1 MGIVKNWVV
10 KAGQKAGDSVATL
23 SQLSPAQLSQIQ
35 AQKDQYM
42 SEKPDPSDPQAV
54 ELTARLMAE
63 NGVEIF
69 NSYLSQIRQ
78 LYMPLDPSAEY
89 GREFE
94 SDFNIR
100 YFNITK
106 WVTDK
111 EENSLEKLVNVYAV
125 LSNEDCN
132 IALVFNRTKEK
143 TNVYLAVVNTL
154 NRGDNYEI
162 ESLSSRIESA
172 IRGNFP
178 GSEIGVDGHGK
189 AEAGRIPCMKRFK
202 DSSVAIASNVP
213 TEKSEKFISQTIEK
227 LLDGYI
233 PANSKEDYTIVLLA
247 TPVTDVEERKQELS
261 RIYSGLVPYAQWS
274 TNYTYTQSDSTT
286 SMAMIGV
293 NVGAS
298 AGIQS
303 GTNQTLTNSSA
314 QTDSTGEAQAD
325 TTSDTDTTNESTTDT
340 TSENS
345 MITDS
350 TSDTSTNTI
359 GTNESTA
366 TSLGTNSS
374 VTDTSGTSTNIGATV
389 GASQS
394 VTVGAGTNAS
404 ATAGGG
410 FIPGSATAGVSSH
423 VDATVGLNE
432 SVTTGRTTSLSN
444 AITEGTSTVNTAT
457 TGSSTAYAVSA
468 MSGHSTASGI
478 GTALAK
484 TAGTSLAKTVGRTL
498 TSSTGRAITNG
509 LAKAVGTAKSTS
521 FGANIGANFARSS
534 SVTAMI
540 GKNEGITQNFANFEI
555 IHALEVLKEQM
566 KRYETGTALGM
577 WDFAAYVLSDDF
589 NVANNVAHSYLALT
603 QGDESYMSDCAVNLW
618 RNDTDSD
625 KDKAKE
631 ICKYLLDLRH
641 PQFGLKPAIIEQ
653 DKTFLVYPAA
663 VTATATLSG
672 KELAYSLNF
681 PRKSIAGLP
690 VFECAEFGRNVSTF
704 EKEDSAPGPQLELG
718 KIVHMHNVEAGKVYL
733 SLNSLSSHTFIA
745 GSTGSGKSN
754 TIYHILDSARRE
766 GVHFLVVEPAK
777 GEYKNVF
784 GKDGDVHVYGTNP
797 KLTPLLRINPFSFP
811 DQIHILEH
819 LDRLVEIFNVC
830 WPMYAAMPAV
840 LKSAVEKSYVDCG
853 WDLMTST
860 NKYDDALYPSFADV
874 ARNIKTIIDSS
885 EYDTENKGAYKGSL
899 LTRLQSLT
907 TGINGLIFS
916 SDELSDEELFEKN
929 VIVDLS
935 RVGST
940 ETKSLIMGML
950 VLKLQE
956 FRMAG
961 DIPMN
966 ANMRHIT
973 VLEEAHNL
981 LRRTSVEQPTESSN
995 ILGKSVELIANAIAE
1010 MRTYGEGFII
1020 SDQAPGLMDMSV
1032 IRNTNTKIIMRLPD
1046 QGDRELVGKAANLND
1061 DQITEL
1067 AKLPRGVAAIYQN
1080 EWVQPVLCMVQKHEG
1095 DFSAYSFTDKTNTD
1109 LIKKY
1114 DDLSESLL
1122 RCIMDNELFQKGDKE
1137 DLRELKSLIIRSR
1150 LNALVKV
1157 DFLSYIDEEEKQGIE
1172 ALRRL
1177 LYDFLKAEQA
1187 IESAEKYSDIHEWVD
1202 AVVEKLDPSIKD
1214 YSKKQLDLT
1223 IMLILQEQMSRDH
1236 SYCNILNAFIES
1248 YRNGGG
1254 IF

>member
-10 KAGQKAGDSVATL
+10 KAGQKAGDTVAAV
-23 SQLSPAQLSQIQ
+23 SQLSPAQLSKIQ
-35 AQKDQYM
+35 MQKDQYM
-42 SEKPDPSDPQAV
+42 SEKPDPNDAQAV
-54 ELTARLMAE
+54 ELTARLLAE

-78 LYMPLDPSAEY
+78 LYLPLDPTAEY

-94 SDFNIR
+94 PNYNIR

-132 IALVFNRTKEK
+132 IALVFNRTREK

-162 ESLSSRIESA
+162 NNLSNRIESA

-178 GSEIGVDGHGK
+178 GSEIGTDGHGK
-189 AEAGRIPCMKRFK
+189 AEAGRIPCLNRFK
-202 DSSVAIASNVP
+202 GSSVAVASNVP

-247 TPVTDVEERKQELS
+247 TPVTDVEDRKQELA

-286 SMAMIGV
+286 GMAIIGV

-298 AGIQS
+298 AGVQQ
-303 GTNQTLTNSSA
+303 GVNQTTTNSSA
-314 QTDSTGEAQAD
+314 QTDSKGESKAD
-325 TTSDTDTTNESTTDT
+325 AESKTDGTNSSTTDT
-340 TSENS
+340 KSENS

-350 TSDTSTNTI
+350 TSDTLTDTV

-366 TSLGTNSS
+366 TAFGSNSS
-374 VTDTSGTSTNIGATV
+374 ITDTSGTTNSTTK
-389 GASQS
+389 SLS
-394 VTVGAGTNAS
+394 FSES
-404 ATAGGG
+404 ATGGG
-410 FIPGSATAGVSSH
+410 GLFPGSVN
-423 VDATVGLNE
+423 VG
-432 SVTTGRTTSLSN
+432 STQGTSKQYQETLSK
-444 AITEGTSTVNTAT
+444 AITEGISKTDTVTS
-457 TGSSTAYAVSA
+457 GSSISHAVSA
-468 MSGHSTASGI
+468 MAGHSTATGV

-484 TAGTSLAKTVGRTL
+484 TAGSSFAKTIGRTL
-498 TSSTGRAITNG
+498 TSSTGRSITNG

-521 FGANIGANFARSS
+521 FGANVGANFARSS

-540 GKNEGITQNFANFEI
+540 GKNEGITQNFANYEI

-589 NVANNVAHSYLALT
+589 NIANNVAHSYLALT
-603 QGDESYMSDCAVNLW
+603 QGEESYMSDCAVNLW
-618 RNDTDSD
+618 RNDTDAD

-641 PQFGLKPAIIEQ
+641 PQFGLNPSIIDR
-653 DKTFLVYPAA
+653 DKTFLVYPSA

-704 EKEDSAPGPQLELG
+704 EEDDYGPSTQLELG
-718 KIVHMHNVEAGKVYL
+718 RIVHMHNVEAVKVSL
-733 SLNSLSSHTFIA
+733 SLNSLASHTFIA

-754 TIYHILDSARRE
+754 TIYHILNSVRDE

-784 GKDGDVHVYGTNP
+784 GKDEDVFVYGTNP
-797 KLTPLLRINPFSFP
+797 KLSPLLRINPFSFP

-819 LDRLVEIFNVC
+819 LDRLVEMFNVC

-853 WDLMTST
+853 WDLITSE
-860 NKYDDALYPSFADV
+860 NKYDDKLYPDFSDV
-874 ARNIKTIIDSS
+874 ARNIKIIIDSS
-885 EYDTENKGAYKGSL
+885 EYDNENKGAYKGSL

-916 SDELSDEELFEKN
+916 SDELAGEELFERN
-929 VIVDLS
+929 VIIDLS
-935 RVGST
+935 RVGSS

-956 FRMAG
+956 FRMTG
-961 DIPMN
+961 DTPMN
-966 ANMRHIT
+966 SDLRHVT

-995 ILGKSVELIANAIAE
+995 ILGKSVEMIANAIAE

-1020 SDQAPGLMDMSV
+1020 ADQAPGLMDMSV

-1046 QGDRELVGKAANLND
+1046 QGDRDLVGKAANLNE
-1061 DQITEL
+1061 DQINEV

-1080 EWVQPVLCMVQKHEG
+1080 EWVQPVLCMVKKYEG
-1095 DFSAYSFTDKTNTD
+1095 DFDKYQFSGDANNE
-1109 LIKKY
+1109 LIWKNDELK
-1114 DDLSESLL
+1114 ESLL
-1122 RCIMDNELFQKGDKE
+1122 KCIMDKELFQKGDKE
-1137 DLRELKSLIIRSR
+1137 DLRELKSLVIRSR
-1150 LNALVKV
+1150 LNSFVKV
-1157 DFLSYIDEEEKQGIE
+1157 DFLEYIE
-1172 ALRRL
+1172 AEKENGIKILKSLVYDLLR
-1177 LYDFLKAEQA
+1177 AEDAIQA
-1187 IESAEKYSDIHEWVD
+1187 AEKYGDIHEWVE
-1202 AVVEKLDPSIKD
+1202 AVVEKLDPSVHD
-1214 YSKKQLDLT
+1214 YSKKQVDLT
-1223 IMLILQEQMSRDH
+1223 IMLILQEKMLRDS
-1236 SYCNILNAFIES
+1236 SYCAVLNSFLEV
-1248 YRNGGG
+1248 YEKGGG
-1254 IF
+1254 VF